1 LKFFSVAEFG
11 DAVHLNEQRP
21 RGFTINFLQT
31 PKQINKEGDTMLK
44 KFFLFS
50 AMALLFIFI
59 FNGCEKKPEVTEAPA
74 TEEITVALTP
84 SDQEMRGELFTLK
97 LSDLKIIKTV
107 NRSTK
112 ELTATPSLRG
122 SIKISNNSTNILDIK
137 EISIQ
142 YLDSLGNPIPFTNG
156 GKKAK
161 GPGYWREIHPGE
173 DSEKSLDVKVPIA
186 AVKEKSINKIRCNVV
201 YTPTPL
207 KKETMDAPV
216 GM

>member
-1 LKFFSVAEFG
+1 
-11 DAVHLNEQRP
+11 
-21 RGFTINFLQT
+21 
-31 PKQINKEGDTMLK
+31 MLK

-59 FNGCEKKPEVTEAPA
+59 FNGCEKKPEVAEAPE
-74 TEEITVALTP
+74 TEEVTIVLTP
-84 SDQEMRGELFTLK
+84 SIQEITGEMFTLE

-122 SIKISNNSTNILDIK
+122 SIKISNNLTNILDIK

-142 YLDSLGNPIPFTNG
+142 YLDSLGNPIPFKNG
-156 GKKAK
+156 DKKTK
-161 GPGYWREIHPGE
+161 GPGYWSEIHPGE
-173 DSEKSLDVKVPIA
+173 DSEKSLDVKVPLA

-207 KKETMDAPV
+207 KKETMDASI

>member
-1 LKFFSVAEFG
+1 
-11 DAVHLNEQRP
+11 
-21 RGFTINFLQT
+21 
-31 PKQINKEGDTMLK
+31 MLK

-50 AMALLFIFI
+50 AMGLLFIFI
-59 FNGCEKKPEVTEAPA
+59 FNGCEKKPEVAKAPE
-74 TEEITVALTP
+74 TEEVRIVLTP
-84 SDQEMRGELFTLK
+84 PIQEITGEMFTLE

-142 YLDSLGNPIPFTNG
+142 YLDSLGNPIPFKNG

-161 GPGYWREIHPGE
+161 GPGYWSEIHPGE
-173 DSEKSLDVKVPIA
+173 DSEKSLDVKVPMA

-207 KKETMDAPV
+207 KKETMDASI

>member
-1 LKFFSVAEFG
+1 
-11 DAVHLNEQRP
+11 
-21 RGFTINFLQT
+21 
-31 PKQINKEGDTMLK
+31 MLK

-50 AMALLFIFI
+50 AMVLIFTPI
-59 FNGCEKKPEVTEAPA
+59 FNSCEKKPEVTKAPE
-74 TEEITVALTP
+74 TEEVRIVLTP
-84 SDQEMRGELFTLK
+84 PIQEITGEMLTLE

-122 SIKISNNSTNILDIK
+122 SIKISNNSTNILDIR
-137 EISIQ
+137 EVTIQ
-142 YLDSLGNPIPFTNG
+142 YLDSSGNPIPFKNG

-161 GPGYWREIHPGE
+161 GPGYWSEIHPGE
-173 DSEKSLDVKVPIA
+173 DSEKSLDVKVPMT
-186 AVKEKSINKIRCNVV
+186 AVKESAISKIRTHVV

>member
-1 LKFFSVAEFG
+1 
-11 DAVHLNEQRP
+11 
-21 RGFTINFLQT
+21 
-31 PKQINKEGDTMLK
+31 MLK
-44 KFFLFS
+44 KFFLFL
-50 AMALLFIFI
+50 AMGLLFIFI
-59 FNGCEKKPEVTEAPA
+59 FNSCEKKPEVAGPPE
-74 TEEITVALTP
+74 TEEVTIVLTP
-84 SDQEMRGELFTLK
+84 SIQEITGEMFTLE
-97 LSDLKIIKTV
+97 LSDLKIIKTI

-122 SIKISNNSTNILDIK
+122 DIKISNNSTNILDVK

-142 YLDSLGNPIPFTNG
+142 YLDSLGNPIPFKNG
-156 GKKAK
+156 DKKAK
-161 GPGYWREIHPGE
+161 GPGYWSEIHPGE

-207 KKETMDAPV
+207 KKETMDASI